1 MRRTLLTSALV
12 AGTLLVPVGT
22 ASAADIVIS
31 EFRARGPAGGNDE
44 FVEIRNKSA
53 APVSIAGW
61 QLQACSSG
69 AGTIG
74 NRATVDAGV
83 TLAAGQA
90 YLFANNAAA
99 GGYSGTAAP
108 DETYGTGFTDFAASN
123 QSGMRLANGSG
134 ATIDQVGSPAS
145 PCREGAG
152 ITTPDSPTTGFDRS
166 FERIGGVQDTDDNP
180 ADFQGPKAGNPQ
192 NFEMTKPTTPGD
204 DGPEVESTDPAANES
219 EVDRGTNV
227 TVTFT
232 EPVTATDDA
241 FSLTCGGTAVA
252 FAVTR
257 QAAGT
262 YVLDPQADLPVGSSC
277 RVAVEGDRY
286 RDDDANDPPDT
297 GEDFAASFTTTGVAG
312 LRIHDIQAASHLS
325 PYEDDIVF
333 KVPGVVT
340 AVRSTGFYM
349 QDDEPDADE
358 ATSEGIFVFTN
369 SRPAVAVGNRV
380 DVSGTVAE
388 FRAGCEPT
396 CAESSSAF
404 DNLTI
409 TELERVTIY
418 PAGSTTPIEPTLVGA
433 GGYEPPLQVTED
445 DALGNVEVGNVLFDP
460 EEDGLDWHES
470 LEGMLVEIA
479 APEVTGLRTSF
490 GELPIVSGGA
500 ATLRTPR
507 GGVVIQKG
515 DMNPERFILED
526 VLAPTPTANVGD
538 TLGESVVAIADYG
551 FGDYLYYPTSAP
563 VVTPGG
569 IQREVTDPK
578 RANQLAIA
586 SMNVENLDFLDPQ
599 SKFDEL
605 AAMVVHNLRSPDIL
619 AVEEI
624 QDNDGATAPAPTNAE
639 KTYGRFIEAIE
650 NAGGPE
656 YDYRQIDP
664 GVGTDGGE
672 VPGNIRV
679 GFLFRTDGELEFVD
693 RPGATTNT
701 ANSVVETHKGA
712 ALQYSPGRIDPTN
725 PAFNSSRKPL
735 AAEFLWKDR
744 TVFAIAN
751 HFNSK
756 GGDDPLGGRFQPPV
770 ESSTVQRHR
779 QAAVVAGFVEDI
791 LEVDSR
797 AAIAVLGDLNDFQ
810 FSRTLEILENAGL
823 TNLMNTLPA
832 EEQYSYVF
840 DGNSQVLDQIL
851 VSEELLTP
859 APEYDSVHVNA
870 EFADQ
875 ASDHDPQIARVVVR
889 GTGNANGQ

>member
-31 EFRARGPAGGNDE
+31 EFRTRGPAGGNDE

-61 QLQACSSG
+61 QLQACASG

-90 YLFANNAAA
+90 YLFANNTAS

-152 ITTPDSPTTGFDRS
+152 FTTPDSPTTGFDRS
-166 FERIGGVQDTDDNP
+166 FERVGQTQDTDNNA
-180 ADFQGPKAGNPQ
+180 ADFQGPKAGNPE

-204 DGPEVESTDPAANES
+204 DGPEVESSDPAAGDS
-219 EVDRGTNV
+219 EVDRGADV

-232 EPVTATDDA
+232 EPVTASDDA
-241 FSLTCGGTAVA
+241 FSLTCGGAAVA
-252 FAVTR
+252 FDVAR
-257 QAAGT
+257 QDART
-262 YVLDPQADLPVGSSC
+262 YVLDPEADLPVGASC
-277 RVAVEGDRY
+277 RIAVEGDRY

-297 GEDFAASFTTTGVAG
+297 GEDFAATFTTTGVAG

-349 QDDEPDADE
+349 QDDQPDDSD
-358 ATSEGIFVFTN
+358 ATSEGIFVFTS
-369 SRPAVAVGNRV
+369 SRPAVAVGDRV

-396 CAESSSAF
+396 CAETNSAF

-409 TELERVTIY
+409 TELERPTIY
-418 PAGSTTPIEPTLVGA
+418 PAGTATPIAPTLVGA
-433 GGYEPPLQVTED
+433 GGYEPPLRVTED
-445 DALGNVEVGNVLFDP
+445 DALGNVEIGNVLFDP
-460 EEDGLDWHES
+460 DEDGLDWHES

-479 APEVTGLRTSF
+479 KPEVVGLRTSF

-500 ATLRTPR
+500 AELRTPR

-526 VLAPTPTANVGD
+526 VLAPTPTAQVGD
-538 TLGESVVAIADYG
+538 SLGSSVVAIADYG

-563 VVTPGG
+563 TVTPGNL
-569 IQREVTDPK
+569 QREVTEPK

-586 SMNVENLDFLDPQ
+586 SMNVENLDGLDPQ
-599 SKFDEL
+599 DKYDEL
-605 AAMVVHNLRSPDIL
+605 ASIVVNNLRSPDIL
-619 AVEEI
+619 AVEEM
-624 QDNDGATAPAPTNAE
+624 QDNDGAASPAPTDATV
-639 KTYGRFIEAIE
+639 TYNRFIASIEA
-650 NAGGPE
+650 AGGPHYE
-656 YDYRQIDP
+656 FRQINP
-664 GVGTDGGE
+664 NAGTDGGE

-679 GFLFRTDGELEFVD
+679 GFLYRTDGDLEFVD
-693 RPGATTNT
+693 RPGATADT
-701 ANSVVETHKGA
+701 ANEVVPTRKGVQ
-712 ALQYSPGRIDPTN
+712 LRYSPGRIDPANEAFTN
-725 PAFNSSRKPL
+725 SRKPL
-735 AAEFLWKDR
+735 AAEFLWKGR

-770 ESSTVQRHR
+770 ESSTVQRHK
-779 QAAVVAGFVEDI
+779 QANVVAGFVEEI
-791 LEVDSR
+791 LDADPR
-797 AAIAVLGDLNDFQ
+797 AAIAVMGDLNDFQ
-810 FSRTLEILENAGL
+810 FSETLEILEGAGL
-823 TNLMNTLPA
+823 ANLMETLPP

-851 VSEELLTP
+851 VSKELLTP
-859 APEYDSVHVNA
+859 KPEYDSVHVNA

-889 GTGNANGQ
+889 GTANAK